1 MKLKYSGLT
10 ASGNTHPIFTRGD
23 IYRDQYGGTV
33 MIKGVEE
40 RRVTYRR
47 EGYEYDCVMPVY
59 QFRRDFSLVQTA
71 PHNVSTSNAVAR
83 ANIQKLK
90 TMINGFR
97 GKNETG
103 TERKTAVTRHK
114 TQRNRSH
121 YFCG

>member
-10 ASGNTHPIFTRGD
+10 ASGNTHPKFTRGD
-23 IYRDQYGGTV
+23 IYRDQYGGKV

-71 PHNVSTSNAVAR
+71 PPNVPTSNAKAR
-83 ANIQKLK
+83 ANIQKMK
-90 TMINGFR
+90 IMINAFR
-97 GKNETG
+97 GK
-103 TERKTAVTRHK
+103 K
-114 TQRNRSH
+114 
-121 YFCG
+121 

>member
-10 ASGNTHPIFTRGD
+10 ASGNTHPKFTRGMV
-23 IYRDQYGGTV
+23 T
-33 MIKGVEE
+33 IKGVAE
-40 RRVTYRR
+40 RRITYRR

-71 PHNVSTSNAVAR
+71 PHNVPTSNARAR

-97 GKNETG
+97 GK
-103 TERKTAVTRHK
+103 K
-114 TQRNRSH
+114 
-121 YFCG
+121 